1 MGKYIF
7 LSDKVNFNIHH
18 KEHGLNT
25 TSAFFSAMSLLY
37 GLAISVE
44 ACIKSRE
51 DKVAERYRQTL
62 GMPYN

>member
-1 MGKYIF
+1 MFHI
-7 LSDKVNFNIHH
+7 NIHH

>member
-1 MGKYIF
+1 MVKMN
-7 LSDKVNFNIHH
+7 SQ
-18 KEHGLNT
+18 EHGLNT